1 MCCSL
6 GCTALH
12 AFHHPHMQQFCSSH
26 AQAHRATGPPPVEL
40 RREFASCEN
49 PECDAPSTETDRDR
63 ARRQTKS
70 TRERKK

>member
-49 PECDAPSTETDRDR
+49 ATHRPPRPTAQDDKLKVLASV
-63 ARRQTKS
+63 K
-70 TRERKK
+70 